1 MKFFSL
7 VLPSDPNVAL
17 TFIQFVVNIYGV
29 VKKNSARKPQH
40 MCLMI
45 RNFDMTNGI
54 NMIRIKMAKY
64 KQWLYIDQTQW
75 ETKRWILVD
84 ISRIFDISIA
94 LNYKFAGLRETVWAP
109 DAFLLA
115 TYFLLEDNVNG
126 W

>member
-64 KQWLYIDQTQW
+64 KQWLYIDPPH
-75 ETKRWILVD
+75 IA
-84 ISRIFDISIA
+84 RIFDILIA
-94 LNYKFAGLRETVWAP
+94 LYYKFAGLREIVCTP
-109 DAFLLA
+109 GAFLLA

>member
-45 RNFDMTNGI
+45 RNFDLTNGI
-54 NMIRIKMAKY
+54 NIIRIKMAKHI
-64 KQWLYIDQTQW
+64 QSLHT
-75 ETKRWILVD
+75 
-84 ISRIFDISIA
+84 
-94 LNYKFAGLRETVWAP
+94 
-109 DAFLLA
+109 
-115 TYFLLEDNVNG
+115 TYFLLKDNVNG
-126 W
+126 ELFENNKLFF

>member
-45 RNFDMTNGI
+45 RNFDLTNGI
-54 NMIRIKMAKY
+54 NIIWIKMAKY
-64 KQWLYIDQTQW
+64 KQWLDIDQPT
-75 ETKRWILVD
+75 
-84 ISRIFDISIA
+84 RIFDISIA
-94 LNYKFAGLRETVWAP
+94 LNYKFAGLRETVWTP

>member
-45 RNFDMTNGI
+45 RNFDLTNGI
-54 NMIRIKMAKY
+54 NII
-64 KQWLYIDQTQW
+64 
-75 ETKRWILVD
+75 
-84 ISRIFDISIA
+84 
-94 LNYKFAGLRETVWAP
+94 
-109 DAFLLA
+109 
-115 TYFLLEDNVNG
+115 
-126 W
+126 

>member
-64 KQWLYIDQTQW
+64 KQ
-75 ETKRWILVD
+75 
-84 ISRIFDISIA
+84 
-94 LNYKFAGLRETVWAP
+94 
-109 DAFLLA
+109 
-115 TYFLLEDNVNG
+115 
-126 W
+126 